1 MDMVLPRRMRE
12 RELPRGR
19 MRRVVEAGLKAVER
33 QLGEEL
39 FAGMIQ
45 VSEWKRERVSE

>member
-1 MDMVLPRRMRE
+1 MDMLLPRRMRE

-39 FAGMIQ
+39 FCWNDPRS
-45 VSEWKRERVSE
+45 VSGREKE